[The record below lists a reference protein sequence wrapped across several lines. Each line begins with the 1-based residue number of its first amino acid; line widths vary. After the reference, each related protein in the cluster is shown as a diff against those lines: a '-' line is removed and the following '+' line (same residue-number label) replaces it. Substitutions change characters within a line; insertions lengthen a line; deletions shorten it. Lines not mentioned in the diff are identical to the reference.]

1 MHVLEVLAEQVKA
14 QRMKPQH
21 LLSQLKTN
29 ERIAIGSRW
38 AQFRKVK
45 AGEFVIEVGE
55 VGSDKGEVIERA
67 GGPVEAKLS
76 FVDTLVDLLP
86 KGNSERK

>member
-21 LLSQLKTN
+21 LLTQLKTN
-29 ERIAIGSRW
+29 EKVAIGARW
-38 AQFRKVK
+38 AQYRKVK

-55 VGSDKGEVIERA
+55 VGSDKGEVVERA
-67 GGPVEAKLS
+67 STPVEAKLS
-76 FVDTLVDLLP
+76 YVDTLVDLLP
-86 KGNSERK
+86 KTNGQK